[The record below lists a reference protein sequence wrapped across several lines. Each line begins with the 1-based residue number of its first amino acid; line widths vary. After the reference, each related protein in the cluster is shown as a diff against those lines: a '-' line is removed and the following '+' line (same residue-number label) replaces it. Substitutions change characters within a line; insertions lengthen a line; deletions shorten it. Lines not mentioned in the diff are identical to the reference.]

1 MDFKERLKQLRK
13 MRGLSQVALADKV
26 GISKS
31 TIGAY
36 ETEDRKP
43 SREALKTLSEF
54 FGVSIDYLLGDE
66 SRSTYHMDPEF
77 AYKAQ
82 QTYIDPRTRILLD
95 VKQKLSDEDIEIV
108 TNLAKALMAKGH

>member
-1 MDFKERLKQLRK
+1 MEFKERLKQLRK
-13 MRGLSQVALADKV
+13 MRGLSQIALADKV

-43 SREALKTLSEF
+43 SREALLTLAEF
-54 FGVSIDYLLGDE
+54 FGVSVDYLLGDD

-82 QTYIDPRTRILLD
+82 QTYIDERTRILLD
-95 VKQKLSDEDIEIV
+95 VKEKLSDEDIEV
-108 TNLAKALMAKGH
+108 VVALVKALMAK